1 MEIKMGHLFF
11 DNSWKY
17 KICENCRKNS
27 HEEVEM
33 VREVIEENGK
43 KEEMWVCPVC
53 GATKK
58 L

>member
-1 MEIKMGHLFF
+1 MRTHYVG
-11 DNSWKY
+11 WKY

-33 VREVIEENGK
+33 VREIVNGV
-43 KEEMWVCPVC
+43 EMWVCPKC